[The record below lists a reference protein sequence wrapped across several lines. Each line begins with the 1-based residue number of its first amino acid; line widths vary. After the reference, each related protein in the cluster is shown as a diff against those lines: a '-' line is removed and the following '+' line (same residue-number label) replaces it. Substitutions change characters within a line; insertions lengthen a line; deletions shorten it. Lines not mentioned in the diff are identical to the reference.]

1 MSSDVLVAIAM
12 ILLMVIVGFA
22 LIYLYMSWKQKQSE
36 TKTGSVSS
44 SNKATTTKT
53 TSTKGNYTKLSI
65 ESFMDFDKIED
76 NMIVQNGGKRFLM
89 VIECE
94 GINYDL
100 MSGIEKTAVESGF
113 VQFLNTLRHPIQLY
127 TQTRTIDITQSIETY
142 KQRVDILKNEMDIK
156 QKQYNEAVKNGQLE
170 QKTINKLKIELVRT
184 QNQYDY
190 GVDIVK
196 NIEKTSQNKN
206 VLRKHY
212 FIVVPYYVVESTV
225 ELLNEEEKRNM
236 IFSELYTRAQAI
248 IRTLFACSIK
258 SRILNS
264 TELAELLYV
273 AYNREDSEVYGI
285 DKAIKAGYDEMYT
298 TAPDVLDKRMEEL
311 DKEIER
317 KAQQMAEEAVFKVK
331 TEKQKKLQDKEENV
345 EDLIKE
351 LAKQIIKENRPFI
364 GKEVAEGAIQEIT
377 GENKEKGEPA
387 NEEKPKKRTRRTT
400 KPTN

>member
-156 QKQYNEAVKNGQLE
+156 QKQYNEAVKNAQVE
-170 QKTINKLKIELVRT
+170 QKTIDKLKLELLRI

-190 GVDIVK
+190 GIDLVK
-196 NIEKTSQNKN
+196 NVEKTSQNKN

-248 IRTLFACSIK
+248 IRTLFACSVK

-311 DKEIER
+311 DKEIEK